1 MFDTFDHPDMNVTSG
16 ARHVSTVPTQA
27 LTLLNNPFVID
38 EATRFAARVAQQA
51 SDPATQVDRAMRIA
65 LARPATEQEIA
76 IGADL
81 IRKDSLDAFAH
92 VVLNLD
98 EFMYMR

>member
-1 MFDTFDHPDMNVTSG
+1 MFLAFDYPVPFSTMGRRSVSNVP
-16 ARHVSTVPTQA
+16 AQA

-38 EATRFAARVAQQA
+38 QATRFAARVAQQA
-51 SDPATQVDRAMRIA
+51 SDPAAQVDRAMRIA
-65 LARPATEQEIA
+65 LARPATDQEIA

-81 IRKDSLDAFAH
+81 IRKQSLDAFAH